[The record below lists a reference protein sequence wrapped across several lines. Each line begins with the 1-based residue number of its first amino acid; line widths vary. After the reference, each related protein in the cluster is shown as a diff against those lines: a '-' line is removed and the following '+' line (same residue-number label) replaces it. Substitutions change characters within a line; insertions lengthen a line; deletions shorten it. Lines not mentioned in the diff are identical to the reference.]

1 MKEDIKRDNES
12 LEMRLPIMEPKVD
25 ANMTDNIGTNLKN
38 LNREMYAIMETK
50 ARIAKELEKLLKEQS
65 SRQLL
70 SNIKNNDIRECESIP
85 LSLEEE
91 LSSLTLDEDKNTIE
105 CDKMT
110 LVLEE
115 ELKNPT
121 FVEKN
126 ELVIDEEPLL
136 KEKQVEK
143 QHLDLIM
150 ENVLV
155 GVEDFNF
162 PI

>member
-38 LNREMYAIMETK
+38 LNREMYAIMERK

-143 QHLDLIM
+143 QHLELIM